1 MALQHLSNANRL
13 SSYLSESLDGSCY
26 VTGFRG
32 CRKLKVGSYSFTKNK
47 VVGDRTY
54 WSCARASQDK
64 CKARVMTIWANGRQH
79 TVVRS
84 SEHNHSP
91 F

>member
-1 MALQHLSNANRL
+1 MMMSNEYRM

-32 CRKLKVGSYSFTKNK
+32 CRKLKVGLFSFTKNK
-47 VVGDRTY
+47 QIGDRTY
-54 WSCARASQDK
+54 WSCARASQYK
-64 CKARVMTIWANGRQH
+64 CKARVLTIWSNGRQN
-79 TVVRS
+79 TIVRS
-84 SEHNHSP
+84 TDHNHEP